1 VKMKSNSVTLLT
13 VPVSSVWRQYRCR
26 LHISVKQHELV
37 FIPHPLVRNTIL
49 GQAVPIPTGGKLHAA
64 RRKVTEQLVRSVDDE
79 SLAPSLEA
87 AVPFGSLSF
96 QGNLG

>member
-1 VKMKSNSVTLLT
+1 
-13 VPVSSVWRQYRCR
+13 
-26 LHISVKQHELV
+26 
-37 FIPHPLVRNTIL
+37 
-49 GQAVPIPTGGKLHAA
+49 VPIPTGGKLHAA